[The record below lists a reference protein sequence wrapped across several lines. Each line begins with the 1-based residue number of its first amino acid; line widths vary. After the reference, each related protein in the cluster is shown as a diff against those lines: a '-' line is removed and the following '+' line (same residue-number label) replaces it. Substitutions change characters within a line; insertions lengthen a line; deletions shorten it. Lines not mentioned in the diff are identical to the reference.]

1 MFNRPWALLTLAI
14 LCALAM
20 VSCTR
25 EEPVTSVATLDP
37 AKSQTGEILIADSS
51 CTACHTTSALAI
63 RRLGTAPAPRLL
75 GPDGIGSRLSL
86 GAIQQRL
93 SRHGDDHGLRMPELF
108 GDSTTPSKPN

>member
-14 LCALAM
+14 LCPLAM

-63 RRLGTAPAPRLL
+63 PRL
-75 GPDGIGSRLSL
+75 
-86 GAIQQRL
+86 AQHQRL
-93 SRHGDDHGLRMPELF
+93 AFLVPMASAPV
-108 GDSTTPSKPN
+108 